1 MRYLA
6 AALIVACAG
15 NARAE
20 VWLGAE
26 APFAFATSETQK
38 GLFDPGFLPAAGVYA
53 GGRRAA
59 LGLRLRAG
67 FLSDSSTPASAGRED
82 PGTAGLV
89 STTLAGRVR
98 VADGWLELA
107 AGGGITG
114 RALAPTVELAAG
126 WTFARTSIEVG
137 PCARYVRVVSTS
149 AMDAFGSA
157 DLVLVGLDVRFGR
170 SAAPRPIRS
179 MPVERVATPVAPP
192 VEVVQPEPVQ
202 PDPVRLVDVDTSCAD
217 DGVGCAPE
225 GMEVHE
231 DRIILD
237 ERVLFDFDRARVRH
251 AGRALVREVVDMW
264 KAHPGWVRI
273 TIEGHTDV
281 RGTDEYNVWLGEERA
296 RRVRD
301 LMLRFGAP
309 DAIDVVGVG
318 RARPRDPGHSEAA
331 HSRNRRVEFVIER
344 RLP

>member
-6 AALIVACAG
+6 AALILACAG
-15 NARAE
+15 NARAD

-26 APFAFATSETQK
+26 APFAFAASDTQR

-53 GGRRAA
+53 GGHRAA
-59 LGLRLRAG
+59 LGLRVRAG
-67 FLSDSSTPASAGRED
+67 FLADSNAPASDGRED

-137 PCARYVRVVSTS
+137 PCARYVRVVSTD

-170 SAAPRPIRS
+170 SSSPRPIRTA
-179 MPVERVATPVAPP
+179 PVERVAAPVVVP
-192 VEVVQPEPVQ
+192 VEVVRPEPIQ
-202 PDPVRLVDVDTSCAD
+202 ADPVALVDVDASCMEDSA
-217 DGVGCAPE
+217 GCAPE

-237 ERVLFDFDRARVRH
+237 ERVLFDFERARVRH
-251 AGRALVREVVDMW
+251 AGRKLVREVVEMW

-281 RGTDEYNVWLGEERA
+281 RGSDDYNLRLSEERA

-301 LMLRFGAP
+301 VMLHFGAP